1 MTAQILIVDD
11 EPQFERLLRQRLR
24 NHIRSKKYELY
35 FAGDGVEALD
45 VVSKIDNLDMVLTD
59 INMPKMDGLTFIQR
73 LKEVRPLLKCVIVSA
88 YGDMQNIRTAMNL
101 GAFDFLIKPIN
112 FKDLEITIDKTLQ
125 ESRLLAEIE
134 TAKKVAA
141 QNEKL
146 QELHQLKNHFF
157 SNISHELRTP
167 LTIISGMSDQV
178 SEQPDKWLHKGMS
191 LIRKNSDSLLL
202 LVNQILDLQKLEAN
216 KLNLNLCNRDI
227 IHLLSYVHNSFIGLA
242 ESKDILLKFDSE
254 LDSINMDHDV
264 EKVERI
270 ITNLISNAIKFTPIG
285 GVVTLTV
292 KTEDNNLVIHIKDT
306 GCGIPEHDLPFVF
319 DRFYQSKSTFVENRI
334 STGIGLSLVKE
345 LVSLMDGD
353 ITVESTFGVGS
364 DFGVRLPIQ
373 NNLEHIPIDTQSI
386 DFPAVSE
393 RHDQNF
399 PGQDIHVVTEG
410 TELPDLLIIE
420 DNLDVQRYLLSCLEG
435 RYQIRVANDGEEGI
449 RQAVDWVPDII
460 ISDVMMPKKNG
471 MEVCHTLKSDQR
483 TSHIPI
489 LLLTA
494 RSDKTSEM
502 DGLASG
508 ADVYLT
514 KPFLK
519 KELLL
524 RLEKLLETRELLRQ
538 RYQSPDFMQ
547 VGDNPQREEDPF
559 MVSLRERIMSN
570 LGDEQFGIY
579 ELCRDVGT
587 SRSQLHR
594 KIKAL
599 TGLSTSHFIRK
610 IRLNEARKMLL
621 RTHLNISEVAYE
633 VGFRD
638 PKYFSRTFSE
648 EFGESPKNLRQ

>member
-45 VVSKIDNLDMVLTD
+45 VVSKTNNLDMVLTD
-59 INMPKMDGLTFIQR
+59 INMPKMDGLTFIQK

-125 ESRLLAEIE
+125 ESRLLAEVE
-134 TAKKVAA
+134 AAKRISA

-146 QELHQLKNHFF
+146 QELDQLKNHFF
-157 SNISHELRTP
+157 TNISHELRTP
-167 LTIISGMSDQV
+167 LTIISGMSDQIG
-178 SEQPDKWLHKGMS
+178 EQPEKWLQKGVS
-191 LIRKNSDSLLL
+191 LIRKNSNSLLL
-202 LVNQILDLQKLEAN
+202 LVNQILELQKLEAN
-216 KLNLNLCNRDI
+216 KLDLDLCNRDI
-227 IHLLSYVHNSFIGLA
+227 IHLLSYIHNSFVGLA
-242 ESKDILLKFDSE
+242 ETKDILLKFDSE
-254 LDSINMDHDV
+254 LDSFHMDHDV

-270 ITNLISNAIKFTPIG
+270 VSNLLSNAIKFTPIG
-285 GVVTLTV
+285 GMITLGARRDDTY
-292 KTEDNNLVIHIKDT
+292 LVISIQDT
-306 GCGIPEHDLPFVF
+306 GQGIPEDDIPFVF
-319 DRFYQSKSTFVENRI
+319 DRFYQSKGTFVENRI

-345 LVSLMDGD
+345 LVSLMEGE
-353 ITVESTFGVGS
+353 ITVESMAGVGS
-364 DFGVRLPIQ
+364 DFKVRLPIK
-373 NNLEHIPIDTQSI
+373 NNLQRSDIDAKSNAHQTTPESYLA
-386 DFPAVSE
+386 DFPKPES
-393 RHDQNF
+393 
-399 PGQDIHVVTEG
+399 HVIADG
-410 TELPDLLIIE
+410 TELPDLLIVE
-420 DNLDVQRYLLSCLEG
+420 DNPDVQQYLLSCLEG
-435 RYQIRVANDGEEGI
+435 RYQIRCANDGEEGI
-449 RQAVDWVPDII
+449 RQALEWVPDII

-471 MEVCHTLKSDQR
+471 MEVCDTLKNDHR

-489 LLLTA
+489 VLLTA
-494 RSDKTSEM
+494 RSDKSSEM
-502 DGLASG
+502 EGLVSG
-508 ADVYLT
+508 ADVYLA
-514 KPFLK
+514 KPFVK

-538 RYQSPDFMQ
+538 RYQSPEFMQ
-547 VGDNPQREEDPF
+547 SDENLQREEDPF
-559 MVSLRERIMSN
+559 MVSLKERIMSN
-570 LGDEQFGIY
+570 LADEQFGIY
-579 ELCRDVGT
+579 ELCRDLGT

-648 EFGESPKNLRQ
+648 EFGESPKKLRK